1 MYGYFGNPEHSR
13 ACRCGLPAGR
23 LAQLAATAAE
33 LEREAARWQ
42 QLSQACSTLFLG
54 PLAQASATEGHT

>member
-1 MYGYFGNPEHSR
+1 MLTRCSNLDLKLAW

-42 QLSQACSTLFLG
+42 QSSQACSTLFKA
-54 PLAQASATEGHT
+54 P